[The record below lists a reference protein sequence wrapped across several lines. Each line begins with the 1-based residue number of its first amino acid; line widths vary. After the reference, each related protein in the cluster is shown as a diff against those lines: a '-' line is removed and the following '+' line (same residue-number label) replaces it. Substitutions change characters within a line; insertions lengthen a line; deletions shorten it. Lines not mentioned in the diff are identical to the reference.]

1 MMRFLLFPIITFAL
15 FQACQSGEAVVE
27 DVIETNKEIATDIEL
42 YYSDSAITQFKII
55 SPRRESYTE
64 ENKLIEEY
72 PLGID
77 VEFYDRDQNITS
89 SMKAPYAKRVSIDG
103 VMLMKRARDE
113 EVVLINANG
122 DKLTTTGIEWNEVEN
137 TLKTRKFVQL
147 ISAQTRDT
155 SYGVG
160 FEALDD
166 FSRFKITQLAGK
178 RRYQDLTND

>member
-1 MMRFLLFPIITFAL
+1 MRYFLFLIISFAL
-15 FQACQSGEAVVE
+15 FQACQNGEVVVE
-27 DVIETNKEIATDIEL
+27 DIIETNKEIATDIEL
-42 YYSDSAITQFKII
+42 FYSDSAITQFKII
-55 SPRRESYTE
+55 SPRRESYLE
-64 ENKLIEEY
+64 ENKQIEEY

-77 VEFYDRDQNITS
+77 VAFYDRDQNLTS

-103 VMLMKRARDE
+103 VMIMKRARDE

-147 ISAQTRDT
+147 INANTQDT

-166 FSRFKITQLAGK
+166 FSRFKITQLKGK